1 MRLQGK
7 NCSDGSDRN
16 RLGPGRGEYPFKGGL
31 GGIDILNG
39 GCGED
44 AGVKGCWYVNY
55 ETQRSKLNTR
65 CKQSQADSVF
75 MFLTV
80 VVLFVVLALT
90 YLRIKRAH

>member
-7 NCSDGSDRN
+7 NCSDGSSHN
-16 RLGPGRGEYPFKGGL
+16 RYGNGDYPFDGGL

-39 GCGED
+39 GCTTKNDGGG
-44 AGVKGCWYVNY
+44 ACWYTNWDSKS
-55 ETQRSKLNTR
+55 SKLNTR
-65 CKQSQADSVF
+65 CQQSQADSVF

-90 YLRIKRAH
+90 YLRIKRTH